1 MKLPNKSEIQQIAI
15 NNSSDIDFKNFMRV
29 YKKCTAEKYSFLVNH
44 TT

>member
-15 NNSSDIDFKNFMRV
+15 NNSSDIDFKNFMRG
-29 YKKCTAEKYSFLVNH
+29 YKKCTGEKYSFLVNH